1 MNEKYTM
8 KKWFLFITAI
18 LMLYSSVARA
28 GDFDDATDA
37 YEKGNYD
44 QAIELFLPLATQGNA
59 NAQYNLG
66 LMYDEGKGVTQDYQE
81 AIKWYRLAAEQGH
94 ESAQS
99 NLLAAQFFLGSMY
112 YTGDGVTQ
120 DYKEA
125 LKWYRLAVEQG
136 EAVAQYNLGLMYDEG
151 KTVTQDYA
159 RAYMW
164 FNLAASKGHKGA
176 EEIRE
181 KVAKIMTPAQIAEAQ
196 KMARDCEKK
205 NYKNYE

>member
-1 MNEKYTM
+1 M

-66 LMYDEGKGVTQDYQE
+66 LMYDEGK
-81 AIKWYRLAAEQGH
+81 
-94 ESAQS
+94 
-99 NLLAAQFFLGSMY
+99 
-112 YTGDGVTQ
+112 
-120 DYKEA
+120 
-125 LKWYRLAVEQG
+125 
-136 EAVAQYNLGLMYDEG
+136 
-151 KTVTQDYA
+151 TVTQDYA

-164 FNLAASKGHKGA
+164 FSLAASKGHKGA

-181 KVAKIMTPAQIAEAQ
+181 KVAKKMTPAQIDEAQ
-196 KMARDCEKK
+196 KMARDCENK
-205 NYKNYE
+205 NYKNCE